1 VTFVNNSAHRRDGS
15 VQKAEEEF
23 GILENHTEPGL
34 RDMRKVAKRS
44 NSVIGQISERFA
56 RLSRNFLSAD
66 YTDYTDFDL
75 RDEA

>member
-1 VTFVNNSAHRRDGS
+1 
-15 VQKAEEEF
+15 
-23 GILENHTEPGL
+23 
-34 RDMRKVAKRS
+34 MRKVAKRS